1 MTYSAKGMVSGR
13 QIDRQRQTDRPMDGQ
28 RDGWKKWHVKV
39 GVPSKNDSSYLK
51 YGKVNCGV
59 PQGNVLGPLLILM

>member
-28 RDGWKKWHVKV
+28 RDGWKK
-39 GVPSKNDSSYLK
+39 
-51 YGKVNCGV
+51 
-59 PQGNVLGPLLILM
+59 